1 VLRERFLE
9 RVVSYNP
16 RMAASEPPRI
26 RGALRPFGTSIFTE
40 ITALAVR
47 TGAVNLGQ
55 GFPDFDAPGF
65 VKEAAVKAIR
75 DGHNQY
81 ARPYGIPA
89 LAQAI
94 ATHQERFHGLR
105 YDPLDE
111 VTVVAGAT
119 EALHATI
126 MGLLEPGD
134 EAILFEPFYDAYRPD
149 LAMAGAAWR
158 TVRLEPPHFSFDA
171 RALEA
176 AAGPRTRAIV
186 VNTPHNPT
194 GKVFTL
200 AELEAIAELCRRR
213 DLIAITDEVYE
224 HLAFDAPHLSLAA
237 LPGMRERTVVISS
250 GGKTFG
256 CTGWKI
262 GWACAPRHL
271 SAGVRAAHQFVT
283 FTNGTPLQH
292 AIAAALGADDA
303 FFAGL
308 LADYRARRDALT
320 RGLAAAGLSVLP
332 VQGTYFAIAD
342 LGPGGDDVE
351 FCRTL
356 PGRCGVAAIPVSAF
370 YGEEAPV
377 RRLVRFAFC
386 KRGDTL
392 AEGIRRLATL
402 GG

>member
-1 VLRERFLE
+1 
-9 RVVSYNP
+9 
-16 RMAASEPPRI
+16 MAAPDLPRV
-26 RGALRPFGTSIFTE
+26 RAALRPFGTSIFTE

-55 GFPDFDAPGF
+55 GFPDFDAPDF
-65 VKEAAVKAIR
+65 VKEAAVRAIR
-75 DGHNQY
+75 DGQNQY
-81 ARPYGIPA
+81 ARPYGVHP
-89 LAQAI
+89 LVEAI
-94 ATHQERFHGLR
+94 AAHQARFRGLR

-111 VTVVAGAT
+111 VTVMAGAT
-119 EALHATI
+119 EALHATF

-149 LAMAGAAWR
+149 LAMAGAGWR
-158 TVRLEPPHFSFDA
+158 SVRLEPPGFALDL
-171 RALEA
+171 RALEEA
-176 AAGPRTRAIV
+176 VGPRTRAVV

-194 GKVFTL
+194 GKVFTRD
-200 AELEAIAELCRRR
+200 ELGAIADLCRRH
-213 DLIAITDEVYE
+213 DLVAITDEVYE
-224 HLAFDAPHLSLAA
+224 HLAFEGEHLSLAS

-271 SAGVRAAHQFVT
+271 TSGIRAAHQFVT
-283 FTNGTPLQH
+283 FTNGTPFQH
-292 AIAAALGADDA
+292 AIAAALGSDDR
-303 FFAGL
+303 FFDGL

-320 RGLAAAGLSVLP
+320 AGLAAAGLTVLP

-342 LGPGGDDVE
+342 LGPGGDDVD

-356 PGRCGVAAIPVSAF
+356 PERCGVAAIPVSAF

-386 KRGDTL
+386 KRDETL
-392 AEGIRRLATL
+392 TEGIRRLAAL
-402 GG
+402 AR

>member
-1 VLRERFLE
+1 
-9 RVVSYNP
+9 
-16 RMAASEPPRI
+16 MAAPESPRI
-26 RGALRPFGTSIFTE
+26 RAALRPFGTSIFTE
-40 ITALAVR
+40 ITALAVQ

-55 GFPDFDAPGF
+55 GFPDFDAPDF
-65 VKEAAVKAIR
+65 VKEAAVRAIR

-81 ARPYGIPA
+81 ARPYGIPQ
-89 LAQAI
+89 LVEAI
-94 ATHQERFHGLR
+94 AVHQERFHGLR

-119 EALHATI
+119 EALHAAI
-126 MGLLEPGD
+126 MGILEPGD

-149 LAMAGAAWR
+149 LAMAGAGWR
-158 TVRLEPPHFSFDA
+158 SVRLEPPGFSLDID
-171 RALEA
+171 ALEA

-186 VNTPHNPT
+186 VNSPHNPT
-194 GKVFTL
+194 GKVFTR
-200 AELEAIAELCRRR
+200 AELEAIAELCHRR

-224 HLAFDAPHLSLAA
+224 HLAFDRAHLSLAT

-250 GGKTFG
+250 AGKTFG

-271 SAGVRAAHQFVT
+271 SAGLRAAHQFVT
-283 FTNGTPLQH
+283 FTNGTPFQH
-292 AIAAALGADDA
+292 AVAAALGADYG

-320 RGLAAAGLSVLP
+320 AGLAAAGLAVLP
-332 VQGTYFAIAD
+332 VQGSYFAIAD

-356 PGRCGVAAIPVSAF
+356 PSRCGVAAIPVSAF
-370 YGEEAPV
+370 YGEAAPV

-386 KRGDTL
+386 KRNDTL
-392 AEGIRRLATL
+392 AEGIRRLAAL

>member
-1 VLRERFLE
+1 MPSL
-9 RVVSYNP
+9 
-16 RMAASEPPRI
+16 EPPRV
-26 RGALRPFGTSIFTE
+26 RAALRPFGTSIFTE

-55 GFPDFDAPGF
+55 GFPDFDAPDF
-65 VKEAAVKAIR
+65 VKEAAVRAIR

-81 ARPYGIPA
+81 ARPYGITE
-89 LAQAI
+89 LAGAI
-94 ATHQERFHGLR
+94 AAHQERFQGLR
-105 YDPLDE
+105 YEPLEE

-126 MGLLEPGD
+126 LGLLEPGD

-149 LAMAGAAWR
+149 LAMAGAGWR
-158 TVRLEPPHFSFDA
+158 SVRLEPPDFALDP

-176 AAGPRTRAIV
+176 ATGPRTRAIV
-186 VNTPHNPT
+186 VNSPHNPT
-194 GKVFTL
+194 GKVFTPG
-200 AELEAIAELCRRR
+200 ELEVIAEHCRRH

-224 HLAFDAPHLSLAA
+224 HLAFEGKHRSLAA

-271 SAGVRAAHQFVT
+271 SAGLRAAHQFVT

-292 AIAAALGADDA
+292 AIAAALRADDR

-320 RGLAAAGLSVLP
+320 AGLTAAGLDVLP
-332 VQGTYFAIAD
+332 VQGSYFAIAD

-351 FCRTL
+351 FCTTL
-356 PGRCGVAAIPVSAF
+356 PARCGVAAIPVSAF
-370 YGEEAPV
+370 YGDEPV

-386 KRGDTL
+386 KKDETL
-392 AEGIRRLATL
+392 AEGIRRLSTL
-402 GG
+402 RR

>member
-1 VLRERFLE
+1 
-9 RVVSYNP
+9 
-16 RMAASEPPRI
+16 MAGPYSPRI
-26 RGALRPFGTSIFTE
+26 REALRPFGTSIFTE

-55 GFPDFDAPGF
+55 GFPDFDAPDF
-65 VKEAAVKAIR
+65 VKEAAVRAIR

-89 LAQAI
+89 LVEAI
-94 ATHQERFHGLR
+94 AAHQERFQGLT

-119 EALHATI
+119 EALHAAI
-126 MGLLEPGD
+126 IGLLEPGD
-134 EAILFEPFYDAYRPD
+134 EAILFEPYYDAYRPD
-149 LAMAGAAWR
+149 LAMAGASWS
-158 TVRLEPPHFSFDA
+158 TVRLEPPGFALDP

-176 AAGPRTRAIV
+176 AVGPRTRAIV

-194 GKVFTL
+194 GKVFSRG
-200 AELEAIAELCRRR
+200 ELETIAELCHRR

-224 HLAFDAPHLSLAA
+224 HLVFEGAHLSLAA

-262 GWACAPRHL
+262 GWTCAPRHL
-271 SAGVRAAHQFVT
+271 SAGLRAAHQFIT
-283 FTNGTPLQH
+283 FTNGTPFQH
-292 AIAAALGADDA
+292 AIAAALGAGDD
-303 FFAGL
+303 FFAAL
-308 LADYRARRDALT
+308 LADYRNRRDALT
-320 RGLAAAGLSVLP
+320 GGLAAAGLAVLP

-342 LGPGGDDVE
+342 LGPGGDDVQ

-356 PGRCGVAAIPVSAF
+356 PGRCGVAAIPGSAF
-370 YGEEAPV
+370 YGEAAPV
-377 RRLVRFAFC
+377 RQLVRFAFC
-386 KRGDTL
+386 KREDTL

-402 GG
+402 RR

>member
-1 VLRERFLE
+1 
-9 RVVSYNP
+9 
-16 RMAASEPPRI
+16 MAAPDSPRT
-26 RGALRPFGTSIFTE
+26 RAALRPFGTSIFTE
-40 ITALAVR
+40 ITALALR

-55 GFPDFDAPGF
+55 GFPDFDAPDF
-65 VKEAAVKAIR
+65 VKEAAVRAIR

-81 ARPYGIPA
+81 ARPYGIPP
-89 LAQAI
+89 LVEAI
-94 ATHQERFHGLR
+94 AAHQERFHGLR
-105 YDPLDE
+105 YEPLDE

-134 EAILFEPFYDAYRPD
+134 EAIVFEPFYDAYRPD
-149 LAMAGAAWR
+149 LAMAGAGWR
-158 TVRLEPPHFSFDA
+158 TVRLELPGFALDRA
-171 RALEA
+171 ALEA
-176 AAGPRTRAIV
+176 AVGPRTRAIV

-194 GKVFTL
+194 GKVFTRP
-200 AELEAIAELCRRR
+200 ELEAIAELCRRR
-213 DLIAITDEVYE
+213 DLVAITDEVYE

-262 GWACAPRHL
+262 GWACAPRSL
-271 SAGVRAAHQFVT
+271 TAGLRAAHQFVT
-283 FTNGTPLQH
+283 FTNGTPFQH
-292 AIAAALGADDA
+292 AIAAALGADDS
-303 FFAGL
+303 FFGRL

-320 RGLAAAGLSVLP
+320 AGLEAAGLRVLP

-342 LGPGGDDVE
+342 LGPDGDDVA

-356 PGRCGVAAIPVSAF
+356 PERCGVAAIPVSAF
-370 YGEEAPV
+370 YGEESPV

-386 KRGDTL
+386 KRDDTL

-402 GG
+402 SP

>member
-1 VLRERFLE
+1 
-9 RVVSYNP
+9 
-16 RMAASEPPRI
+16 MAAPDPTRV
-26 RGALRPFGTSIFTE
+26 RAALRPFGTSIFTE

-55 GFPDFDAPGF
+55 GFPDFDAPEF
-65 VKEAAVKAIR
+65 VKEAAVRAIR

-81 ARPYGIPA
+81 ARPYGILP
-89 LAQAI
+89 LVDAI
-94 ATHQERFHGLR
+94 AAHQERFHGLR

-119 EALHATI
+119 EALHATF

-149 LAMAGAAWR
+149 LAMAGATWR
-158 TVRLEPPHFSFDA
+158 SVRLAPPGFGLDLP
-171 RALEA
+171 ALEA
-176 AAGPRTRAIV
+176 AVGPRTRAIV

-194 GKVFTL
+194 GKVFTR
-200 AELEAIAELCRRR
+200 AELTAIADLCRRR
-213 DLIAITDEVYE
+213 DLVAITDEVYE
-224 HLAFDAPHLSLAA
+224 HLAFEGEHLSLAA

-271 SAGVRAAHQFVT
+271 TAGLRAAHQFVT
-283 FTNGTPLQH
+283 FTNGTPFQH
-292 AIAAALGADDA
+292 AIAAALGADDG

-308 LADYRARRDALT
+308 RADYRARRDALT
-320 RGLAAAGLSVLP
+320 AGLRAAGLTVLP
-332 VQGTYFAIAD
+332 VQGSYFAIAD
-342 LGPGGDDVE
+342 LGPGADDAQ

-356 PGRCGVAAIPVSAF
+356 PERCGVAAIPVSAF
-370 YGEEAPV
+370 YGDEAPV
-377 RRLVRFAFC
+377 TRLVRFAFC
-386 KRGDTL
+386 KRDETL
-392 AEGIRRLATL
+392 AEGIRRLAAL
-402 GG
+402 AR